1 MDLTSAIGSLGGDYV
16 NKVTSAMK
24 ENASLS
30 TSKSKNS
37 DTTFDAIYDSVAGLL
52 NSTNSYVQKAQQAEI
67 DYALGNMTNTHEL
80 GVYQQEANIALQY
93 TVACR
98 PGGCS
103 APSGTHRAAPA
114 CGRRPDLL
122 LRCGQKPSLTAPFLP
137 SPPAARRRRRPP
149 PPFWPNA
156 GRPRFPRGR
165 SCRPRSLP
173 CSVPPSGAGR
183 RG

>member
-52 NSTNSYVQKAQQAEI
+52 NSYVQKAQQAEI

-93 TVACR
+93 TVAIR
-98 PGGCS
+98 DKALEAYNS
-103 APSGTHRAAPA
+103 IMNMSM
-114 CGRRPDLL
+114 
-122 LRCGQKPSLTAPFLP
+122 
-137 SPPAARRRRRPP
+137 
-149 PPFWPNA
+149 
-156 GRPRFPRGR
+156 
-165 SCRPRSLP
+165 
-173 CSVPPSGAGR
+173 
-183 RG
+183 

>member
-30 TSKSKNS
+30 TSKDS

-93 TVACR
+93 TVAIR
-98 PGGCS
+98 DKALEAYNS
-103 APSGTHRAAPA
+103 IMNMSM
-114 CGRRPDLL
+114 
-122 LRCGQKPSLTAPFLP
+122 
-137 SPPAARRRRRPP
+137 
-149 PPFWPNA
+149 
-156 GRPRFPRGR
+156 
-165 SCRPRSLP
+165 
-173 CSVPPSGAGR
+173 
-183 RG
+183 

>member
-24 ENASLS
+24 D
-30 TSKSKNS
+30 S

-93 TVACR
+93 TVAIR
-98 PGGCS
+98 DKALEAYNS
-103 APSGTHRAAPA
+103 IMNMSM
-114 CGRRPDLL
+114 
-122 LRCGQKPSLTAPFLP
+122 
-137 SPPAARRRRRPP
+137 
-149 PPFWPNA
+149 
-156 GRPRFPRGR
+156 
-165 SCRPRSLP
+165 
-173 CSVPPSGAGR
+173 
-183 RG
+183 

>member
-16 NKVTSAMK
+16 NKV
-24 ENASLS
+24 

-93 TVACR
+93 TVAIR
-98 PGGCS
+98 DKALEAYNS
-103 APSGTHRAAPA
+103 IMNMSM
-114 CGRRPDLL
+114 
-122 LRCGQKPSLTAPFLP
+122 
-137 SPPAARRRRRPP
+137 
-149 PPFWPNA
+149 
-156 GRPRFPRGR
+156 
-165 SCRPRSLP
+165 
-173 CSVPPSGAGR
+173 
-183 RG
+183 

>member
-30 TSKSKNS
+30 TSKSKDS
-37 DTTFDAIYDSVAGLL
+37 DIYDSVAGLL

-93 TVACR
+93 TVAIR
-98 PGGCS
+98 DKALEAYNS
-103 APSGTHRAAPA
+103 IMNMSM
-114 CGRRPDLL
+114 
-122 LRCGQKPSLTAPFLP
+122 
-137 SPPAARRRRRPP
+137 
-149 PPFWPNA
+149 
-156 GRPRFPRGR
+156 
-165 SCRPRSLP
+165 
-173 CSVPPSGAGR
+173 
-183 RG
+183 

>member
-30 TSKSKNS
+30 TSKSKDS

-93 TVACR
+93 TVAIRDKALEAYNSNFLTCLCR
-98 PGGCS
+98 QQNLNS
-103 APSGTHRAAPA
+103 HR
-114 CGRRPDLL
+114 
-122 LRCGQKPSLTAPFLP
+122 
-137 SPPAARRRRRPP
+137 
-149 PPFWPNA
+149 
-156 GRPRFPRGR
+156 
-165 SCRPRSLP
+165 
-173 CSVPPSGAGR
+173 
-183 RG
+183 

>member
-30 TSKSKNS
+30 TSKSKN
-37 DTTFDAIYDSVAGLL
+37 YDSVAGLL

-93 TVACR
+93 TVAIR
-98 PGGCS
+98 DKALEAYNS
-103 APSGTHRAAPA
+103 IMNMSM
-114 CGRRPDLL
+114 
-122 LRCGQKPSLTAPFLP
+122 
-137 SPPAARRRRRPP
+137 
-149 PPFWPNA
+149 
-156 GRPRFPRGR
+156 
-165 SCRPRSLP
+165 
-173 CSVPPSGAGR
+173 
-183 RG
+183 

>member
-93 TVACR
+93 TVAIR
-98 PGGCS
+98 DKALEAYNS
-103 APSGTHRAAPA
+103 SFLNRNMITVS
-114 CGRRPDLL
+114 LL
-122 LRCGQKPSLTAPFLP
+122 KRVQI
-137 SPPAARRRRRPP
+137 
-149 PPFWPNA
+149 
-156 GRPRFPRGR
+156 
-165 SCRPRSLP
+165 
-173 CSVPPSGAGR
+173 
-183 RG
+183 

>member
-24 ENASLS
+24 DNASLS
-30 TSKSKNS
+30 TSKDS

-93 TVACR
+93 TVAIR
-98 PGGCS
+98 DKALEAYNS
-103 APSGTHRAAPA
+103 IMNMSM
-114 CGRRPDLL
+114 
-122 LRCGQKPSLTAPFLP
+122 
-137 SPPAARRRRRPP
+137 
-149 PPFWPNA
+149 
-156 GRPRFPRGR
+156 
-165 SCRPRSLP
+165 
-173 CSVPPSGAGR
+173 
-183 RG
+183 